1 MHDYF
6 DILGVSRDARAS
18 DIRRACC
25 RHSRPAHPDIWDGD
39 TQNRAAASRG
49 ATRDTA
55 PGPTELADAAIDF
68 VDAATLV
75 DRMRE
80 AFFTESAS
88 SGACASISTR

>member
-18 DIRRACC
+18 DIRRVCC
-25 RHSRPAHPDIWDGD
+25 RHSRPAHPDIWDGE
-39 TQNRAAASRG
+39 NHRSVAASRG
-49 ATRDTA
+49 AMRDC
-55 PGPTELADAAIDF
+55 GPALTEFRDAAVDF

-80 AFFTESAS
+80 AFFT
-88 SGACASISTR
+88 GG

>member
-18 DIRRACC
+18 DIRRACG
-25 RHSRPAHPDIWDGD
+25 RRSRRAHPDIWDGEG
-39 TQNRAAASRG
+39 RERL
-49 ATRDTA
+49 TA
-55 PGPTELADAAIDF
+55 PVGRDPFLAPSELSDAAIDF

-80 AFFTESAS
+80 AFFTGTRSQ
-88 SGACASISTR
+88 ACASTSTP

>member
-18 DIRRACC
+18 EIRRACC
-25 RHSRPAHPDIWDGD
+25 RHSRPAHPDIWDGERP
-39 TQNRAAASRG
+39 NRAGASH
-49 ATRDTA
+49 ATMAD
-55 PGPTELADAAIDF
+55 PGSPLSGLSDAAIDF

-80 AFFTESAS
+80 AFFTESAGS
-88 SGACASISTR
+88 CASTSTR

>member
-39 TQNRAAASRG
+39 THRSTAVSRF
-49 ATRDTA
+49 TIRDR
-55 PGPTELADAAIDF
+55 GPELSEFKDAAIDF
-68 VDAATLV
+68 VDASMLV
-75 DRMRE
+75 DRIRE
-80 AFFTESAS
+80 AFFTESTS
-88 SGACASISTR
+88 

>member
-25 RHSRPAHPDIWDGD
+25 RHSRPAHPDIWDGE
-39 TQNRAAASRG
+39 SRNHVISPG
-49 ATRDTA
+49 AMREADPA
-55 PGPTELADAAIDF
+55 LFDAAIDF

-75 DRMRE
+75 DTMRE
-80 AFFTESAS
+80 AFFNDSTSSACVS
-88 SGACASISTR
+88 TSTR